1 MLRRKIAVAV
11 AMASL
16 IAGTAGWVWAQS
28 GSRNTYPRPSGGAS
42 SGTRSGGVTGSP
54 SQYQSGT
61 SSRAEEPFEVR
72 FWNYLQ
78 QAQYRNWAPLAGQTD
93 GFYPGN
99 SPHGEKVKLY
109 ANRSAAAHADDPPF
123 GSILVK
129 ENYDASGKS
138 LMAITVMYRSKGFD
152 PENGDWVW
160 TKFEPDG
167 AVSVMNGMKLTG
179 KVGMCA
185 QCHKS
190 AEGGDFVFANDAR

>member
-1 MLRRKIAVAV
+1 MLRRKFATAVAIT
-11 AMASL
+11 SL
-16 IAGTAGWVWAQS
+16 MVGTAGWVWAQS
-28 GSRNTYPRPSGGAS
+28 GSRG
-42 SGTRSGGVTGSP
+42 SGTRSSGGVTGSQ
-54 SQYQSGT
+54 SQQRSGT
-61 SSRAEEPFEVR
+61 SSRVDEPFEVR

-93 GFYPGN
+93 DFYPGH
-99 SPHGEKVKLY
+99 SPHGKQVKLY
-109 ANRSAAAHADDPPF
+109 SNRAAAAHPDNFPY

-167 AVSVMNGMKLTG
+167 EVAVMNGMKLTG
-179 KVGMCA
+179 KIGMCV

-190 AEGGDFVFANDAR
+190 AEGGDFIFANDRR

>member
-1 MLRRKIAVAV
+1 MLRKQLALAV
-11 AMASL
+11 AMTSL
-16 IAGTAGWVWAQS
+16 MVGTAGWVWAQS
-28 GSRNTYPRPSGGAS
+28 GSRGTSPRPSGGG

-54 SQYQSGT
+54 SQSGT
-61 SSRAEEPFEVR
+61 SSRADEPFEVR
-72 FWNYLQ
+72 FWNYLK
-78 QAQYRNWAPLAGQTD
+78 QAQYKNWAPLPGQTD

-109 ANRSAAAHADDPPF
+109 ANRAAAAHADDPPF

-138 LMAITVMYRSKGFD
+138 LMAITVMYRSKGYD

-167 AVSVMNGMKLTG
+167 EVAVMNGMKLTG
-179 KVGMCA
+179 KIGMCV

-190 AEGGDFVFANDAR
+190 AEGGDFIFANDRR

>member
-1 MLRRKIAVAV
+1 MSNRTIAVAV
-11 AMASL
+11 AITSL
-16 IAGTAGWVWAQS
+16 IVGTAGWVWAQS
-28 GSRNTYPRPSGGAS
+28 GSRGSGSRP
-42 SGTRSGGVTGSP
+42 SGGVTGSQ
-54 SQYQSGT
+54 SQSRSGT
-61 SSRAEEPFEVR
+61 STRVDEPFEVR

-109 ANRSAAAHADDPPF
+109 ANRSAAAHADDSPF

-167 AVSVMNGMKLTG
+167 EVSVMNGMKLTG

-190 AEGGDFVFANDAR
+190 AEGGDFIFANDAK

>member
-1 MLRRKIAVAV
+1 MSRRTIAMVAV
-11 AMASL
+11 TL
-16 IAGTAGWVWAQS
+16 GLTVGTAGWVWAQS
-28 GSRNTYPRPSGGAS
+28 GSRGTSPRPSGGAS
-42 SGTRSGGVTGSP
+42 SGTRAGGATGSP
-54 SQYQSGT
+54 SQSRRG
-61 SSRAEEPFEVR
+61 SSVRADEPFEVR

-109 ANRSAAAHADDPPF
+109 ANRSAAAHGDAPPF

-129 ENYDASGKS
+129 ETYDASGKS
-138 LMAITVMYRSKGFD
+138 LMAITVMYRSKGYD

-167 AVSVMNGMKLTG
+167 EVSVMNGMKLTG